1 MSGIS
6 LYNIRDDYMRAF
18 KDLSDMG
25 IEESEIKDSLS
36 VLHGTLTEKCEN
48 VAMWREN
55 QLVVARAKR
64 EAAKRMIEQAG
75 AIERRA
81 ESMVE
86 YLDMNMQLSGITEIE
101 CDMFK
106 ISYRKNPA
114 SVHITDQALIPAEF
128 IKEKTT
134 ESVDKV
140 ALKKALQEGLE
151 CDGAE
156 IVQDQKLVIK

>member
-6 LYNIRDDYMRAF
+6 LYNIREDYMMAF
-18 KDLSDMG
+18 RDLSDMG

-36 VLHGTLTEKCEN
+36 LLHGTLTEKCKS

-64 EAAKRMIEQAG
+64 DAAKRMIDQAG

-81 ESMVE
+81 ESMIE
-86 YLDMNMQLSGITEIE
+86 YLDTNMSMAGITEIE
-101 CDMFK
+101 CDEFK
-106 ISYRKNPA
+106 ISYHKNPP
-114 SVHITDQALIPAEF
+114 SVKVTDQSLIPAEF

-134 ESVDKV
+134 ESVDKA
-140 ALKKALQEGLE
+140 ALKIALREGLE

-156 IVQDQKLVIK
+156 IVQGQKLVIK